1 MYLLTESGF
10 VLYSFI
16 CPESKLSGVQKNSLE
31 EKSAAPMNEL
41 HFFHF
46 DEAFLTVAFPAHFF
60 KFGFRLVLYD
70 QSMNRTAA
78 GKQQTKKGA

>member
-1 MYLLTESGF
+1 MGEFLL
-10 VLYSFI
+10 LYV
-16 CPESKLSGVQKNSLE
+16 KDR
-31 EKSAAPMNEL
+31 SAAMNEL

-46 DEAFLTVAFPAHFF
+46 DEAFLTVAFPGLIF
-60 KFGFRLVLYD
+60 KFSFRLVLYD

>member
-1 MYLLTESGF
+1 MS
-10 VLYSFI
+10 
-16 CPESKLSGVQKNSLE
+16 
-31 EKSAAPMNEL
+31 EL

-46 DEAFLTVAFPAHFF
+46 DEAFLTVAFLRHFF
-60 KFGFRLVLYD
+60 KLRFRLLLYD

>member
-1 MYLLTESGF
+1 MS
-10 VLYSFI
+10 
-16 CPESKLSGVQKNSLE
+16 
-31 EKSAAPMNEL
+31 EKTPLNEL

-46 DEAFLTVAFPAHFF
+46 DEAFLTVAFPGHFF

>member
-1 MYLLTESGF
+1 
-10 VLYSFI
+10 
-16 CPESKLSGVQKNSLE
+16 
-31 EKSAAPMNEL
+31 MNEL

-46 DEAFLTVAFPAHFF
+46 DEAFLTVAFPGLIF
-60 KFGFRLVLYD
+60 KYSFRLVLYD

>member
-1 MYLLTESGF
+1 MR
-10 VLYSFI
+10 
-16 CPESKLSGVQKNSLE
+16 PMGVCFF
-31 EKSAAPMNEL
+31 AAGGPVNCNAMNEL

-46 DEAFLTVAFPAHFF
+46 DEAFLTVAFPGLIF
-60 KFGFRLVLYD
+60 KFSFRLVLYD